1 VTSAHEF
8 SLCCGKIAEGV
19 EIAEPIRILAFQWVN
34 AYLVKSGTGF
44 ILIDTG
50 YVSNRAQLVR
60 MLHAAGCQPGD
71 LKLIV
76 VTHGDPDHSGNAAT
90 LREKYGARIAMHKA
104 EAAAV
109 EQGDMFLSRGRPSL
123 GRRILKPL
131 VALFQLRKRDRFKPD
146 LYLEDGDRLTEYG
159 LDATILH
166 VPGHSTG
173 SIAVLTTDG
182 VFFSGDFLEN
192 RTRPSVATLIDDSE
206 ALKAGFERVKKM
218 NIRIVY
224 PGHGKPFT
232 LDEISLPAADN

>member
-1 VTSAHEF
+1 MAFAHGF
-8 SLCCGKIAEGV
+8 SLSCGGIEQGV
-19 EIAEPIRILAFQWVN
+19 RITEPIRTLIFRWVN
-34 AYLVKSGTGF
+34 AYLVKADDGF

-50 YVSNRAQLVR
+50 FRSNRKQLDQA
-60 MLHAAGCQPGD
+60 LSDAGSRPGD

-76 VTHGDPDHSGNAAT
+76 VTHGDPDHSSNAAY
-90 LREKYGARIAMHKA
+90 LRETYGAKIAMHKA

-123 GRRILKPL
+123 GRRMLKPL
-131 VALFQLRKRDRFKPD
+131 VALFQLRKRDRFTPD
-146 LYLEDGDRLTEYG
+146 LYFEDGDHLTEYG

-166 VPGHSTG
+166 VPGHSAG

-182 VFFSGDFLEN
+182 VFLSGDFLEN
-192 RTRPSVATLIDDSE
+192 RTRPSVATIIDDAE

-232 LDEISLPAADN
+232 LDEISLPTAGN